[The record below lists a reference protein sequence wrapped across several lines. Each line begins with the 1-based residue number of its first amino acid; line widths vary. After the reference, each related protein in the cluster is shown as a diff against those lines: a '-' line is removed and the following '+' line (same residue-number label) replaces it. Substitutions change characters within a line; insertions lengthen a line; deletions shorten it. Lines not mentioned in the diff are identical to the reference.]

1 MANSK
6 NTARELSLGGAIEA
20 LTSHNGQ
27 SLFDT
32 IRKASTA
39 QKAADTAAENFSE
52 AALAVKAHMV
62 ETGLNPEL
70 LDHRAPDA
78 DASLTERAL
87 FTFITNAVIETR
99 FDARKAAL
107 FKKPAAD
114 CKGQWYIETTETI
127 NGVTKKVKKPNPKTE
142 SGRRRLVHNQVPQY
156 RKRFV
161 EALKREF
168 NADTTGGRS
177 PNRKGTWLD
186 TRTKGLMAHIDAI
199 KNAKPEQ
206 IGKGDAVVA
215 QVLLERAIDCLTGK
229 APKSVIAKYKAAL
242 K

>member
-1 MANSK
+1 MSNSK
-6 NTARELSLGGAIEA
+6 KTAAVLSLGGAIEA

-32 IRKASTA
+32 IRNASTA
-39 QKAADTAAENFSE
+39 LKGRDVAAEKFSE
-52 AALAVKAHMV
+52 TALAVKAHMV

-70 LDHRAPDA
+70 LDHRTPDA

-87 FTFITNAVIETR
+87 FSFITNAVIETR

-107 FKKPAAD
+107 YKKPAAD
-114 CKGQWYIETTETI
+114 CKGQWFIETTETI
-127 NGVTKKVKKPNPKTE
+127 NGVTKKVKAPNPKTE
-142 SGRRRLVHNQVPQY
+142 SGRRRLVHNAVPQY

-161 EALKREF
+161 EALKREWSTA
-168 NADTTGGRS
+168 NTDGRQ

-186 TRTKGLMAHIDAI
+186 TRTKGLKAHVDAI

-206 IGKGDAVVA
+206 LGKADAVLA
-215 QVLLERAIDCLTGK
+215 QVLLERTIALLQGK
-229 APKSVIAKYKAAL
+229 LDKSVIAKYKAV

>member
-6 NTARELSLGGAIEA
+6 KTAAVLSLGGAIEA

-52 AALAVKAHMV
+52 MALAVKAHMV

-70 LDHRAPDA
+70 LDHRTPDA

-87 FTFITNAVIETR
+87 FSFITNAVIETR

-107 FKKPAAD
+107 YKKPAAD

-127 NGVTKKVKKPNPKTE
+127 NGVTKKIKAPNPKTE

-161 EALKREF
+161 DALKREWSTA
-168 NADTTGGRS
+168 NTGGRS
-177 PNRKGTWLD
+177 PNRKGSWLD
-186 TRTKGLMAHIDAI
+186 TRTKGLTAHIDAI

-215 QVLLERAIDCLTGK
+215 QVLLERAIECLTGK

>member
-1 MANSK
+1 MATSK

-39 QKAADTAAENFSE
+39 QKAADTAAEKFSE

-78 DASLTERAL
+78 DASQTERAL
-87 FTFITNAVIETR
+87 YAFITNAVIETR
-99 FDARKAAL
+99 FDASKRDVL
-107 FKKPAAD
+107 KKPAAD
-114 CKGQWYIETTETI
+114 CKGDWFIETTETI
-127 NGVTKKVKKPNPKTE
+127 KGVTKKVKRPNPKTE
-142 SGRRRLVHNQVPQY
+142 SGRRRLYAQQVPQY

-161 EALKREF
+161 DALKREF

-177 PNRKGTWLD
+177 PNRKSSWLD

-206 IGKGDAVVA
+206 IGRGDAVVA
-215 QVLLERAIDCLTGK
+215 QVLLERAIDCLTGN